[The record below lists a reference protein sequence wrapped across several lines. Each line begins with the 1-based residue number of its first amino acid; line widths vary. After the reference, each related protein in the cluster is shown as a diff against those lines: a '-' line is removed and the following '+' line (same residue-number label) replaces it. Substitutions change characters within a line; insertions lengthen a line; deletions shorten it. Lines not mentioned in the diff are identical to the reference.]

1 MSTYQQF
8 KKKPKDLQ
16 NNSCRSKASAKFKGI
31 VLEKAFWEKCNLA
44 LGRGK
49 IRPLQNIIVITNRI
63 SNNLCFRITS
73 VCFLTFFVPLG
84 KKKVHSQK
92 FSFTVT
98 FLCVWIFF
106 HTCCSSE
113 PVGLLLSILQCS
125 SKVGGIT
132 VFHISHILQRVLTLQ
147 FQGFQVLCLAM
158 DLTPGKVWMCQGL
171 LVLHKV
177 CSGALSWRCRV

>member
-49 IRPLQNIIVITNRI
+49 IRPLQNIIVIINRI

-73 VCFLTFFVPLG
+73 VYFLTFFVPLE
-84 KKKVHSQK
+84 KKS
-92 FSFTVT
+92 T
-98 FLCVWIFF
+98 F
-106 HTCCSSE
+106 
-113 PVGLLLSILQCS
+113 
-125 SKVGGIT
+125 SKV
-132 VFHISHILQRVLTLQ
+132 Q
-147 FQGFQVLCLAM
+147 FYSYFFVCM
-158 DLTPGKVWMCQGL
+158 DFFSYL
-171 LVLHKV
+171 LFF
-177 CSGALSWRCRV
+177 

>member
-49 IRPLQNIIVITNRI
+49 IRPLQNIIVIINRI

-73 VCFLTFFVPLG
+73 VYFLTFFVPLG
-84 KKKVHSQK
+84 KKKYILKSSVLQLL
-92 FSFTVT
+92 F
-98 FLCVWIFF
+98 CVYGFF
-106 HTCCSSE
+106 FILA
-113 PVGLLLSILQCS
+113 VLLSQ
-125 SKVGGIT
+125 
-132 VFHISHILQRVLTLQ
+132 
-147 FQGFQVLCLAM
+147 
-158 DLTPGKVWMCQGL
+158 
-171 LVLHKV
+171 
-177 CSGALSWRCRV
+177 